1 MIGKDKKYKTR
12 DGAEVIIYNTGANGD
27 FPVHGAWKQGD
38 LWVSDEWS
46 FIGEY
51 LCKGRGPSPKDL
63 IEVKYGDGY
72 ARWVDLNNLCDAG
85 TIPEYISPPSDEQP
99 TTLSLTQHGTT
110 ITIQHPS
117 SDIDMEEM
125 SNLITRLVYG
135 SGYSGETLVETLIQV
150 LTEWT
155 EE

>member
-1 MIGKDKKYKTR
+1 MIKD
-12 DGAEVIIYNTGANGD
+12 
-27 FPVHGAWKQGD
+27 
-38 LWVSDEWS
+38 VS
-46 FIGEY
+46 
-51 LCKGRGPSPKDL
+51 
-63 IEVKYGDGY
+63 
-72 ARWVDLNNLCDAG
+72 
-85 TIPEYISPPSDEQP
+85 IPEYISSSSDEQP

>member
-1 MIGKDKKYKTR
+1 MIKD
-12 DGAEVIIYNTGANGD
+12 
-27 FPVHGAWKQGD
+27 
-38 LWVSDEWS
+38 VS
-46 FIGEY
+46 
-51 LCKGRGPSPKDL
+51 
-63 IEVKYGDGY
+63 
-72 ARWVDLNNLCDAG
+72 
-85 TIPEYISPPSDEQP
+85 IPEYISPSSDEQP